1 MKLSDAIKKRKS
13 VRKFKSGKPDW
24 RHIVEAID
32 SMRYAP
38 RAGNNF
44 ALKTIMISDDGKID
58 KLAEASQQEFI
69 KQAKY
74 VVVVCGNVSVMEN
87 LYEDRGGRYLKQ
99 QAGAAIENFLLS
111 LEEKGLSTC
120 WIGHFVDDQI
130 KHILGIPDKMEVE
143 ALFPIGYEKKVI
155 GVKGKKKPETSSYL
169 YFDKY
174 GNKKMNKDKIN
185 PQSA

>member
-24 RHIVEAID
+24 RHIVEAVD

-44 ALKTIMISDDGKID
+44 ALKAIMVSDENKID
-58 KLAEASQQEFI
+58 KLSEASQQEFI
-69 KQAKY
+69 KQAKC

-87 LYEDRGGRYLKQ
+87 LYEDRGETYLKQ
-99 QAGAAIENFLLS
+99 QAGAAIENFLLT
-111 LEEKGLSTC
+111 LEDKKLSTC
-120 WIGHFVDDQI
+120 WVGHFVDEQV
-130 KHILGIPDKMEVE
+130 KSILDIPDKMEVE

-174 GNKKMNKDKIN
+174 GKKKMNTPRKI
-185 PQSA
+185 A